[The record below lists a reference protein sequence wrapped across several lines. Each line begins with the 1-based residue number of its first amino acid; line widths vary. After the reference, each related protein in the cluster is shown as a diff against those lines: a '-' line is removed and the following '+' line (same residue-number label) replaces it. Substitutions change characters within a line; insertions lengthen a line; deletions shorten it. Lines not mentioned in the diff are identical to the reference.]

1 LDTLQFTLSP
11 RKNWSVSKM
20 SQRETTDVIGHL
32 EVGQSPKD
40 NLPKLVEAARQA
52 YEQKRTK
59 DCLDLTRAILLIDP
73 ENAAANWMR
82 SSLQSEMHRDLESAR
97 AFMRQAQSKE
107 YLETASEPTP
117 EMETAAEKPEQPL
130 QEIIQAVAA
139 AAPAPAEPRSR
150 GRWVALAILVL
161 VLGVGLAVAALPRFR
176 TTPKPVQAPVSKPNQ
191 EVKAPEPVPL
201 PPPAP
206 SAEVP
211 STAAATQ
218 TPVPVSAPAP
228 ALIGARPGARLS
240 EPRVV
245 PTASGTLAVSSPTTV
260 DIYENDAYI
269 GSTPVSLELS
279 GGTHTLEY
287 RHGNLRKRVTHVISG
302 DETSRAMI
310 TFDVS
315 VQINSKPWAEV
326 SLDGAEKKPLGQTP
340 LSGVRVPIGSVL
352 VFENPQFQTK
362 RYRVT
367 GNETGIQIVFP

>member
-1 LDTLQFTLSP
+1 
-11 RKNWSVSKM
+11 M
-20 SQRETTDVIGHL
+20 SQRETTDVSEHL

-107 YLETASEPTP
+107 YLETPSESSPKP
-117 EMETAAEKPEQPL
+117 ETSAEKLEQPL

-139 AAPAPAEPRSR
+139 AAQAPAETKTR

-176 TTPKPVQAPVSKPNQ
+176 ATPQPVQAPVSKPNQ
-191 EVKAPEPVPL
+191 EAKAPEPVPS
-201 PPPAP
+201 P
-206 SAEVP
+206 SPEHSVEVP
-211 STAAATQ
+211 VTAAATQ

-228 ALIGARPGARLS
+228 ALVGARPAAKLP

-245 PTASGTLAVSSPTTV
+245 PAASGTLAVSSPTTV
-260 DIYENDAYI
+260 DIYENDTYI

-287 RHGNLRKRVTHVISG
+287 RHGNLRKRVTHVING

-310 TFDVS
+310 TFDAT

-326 SLDGAEKKPLGQTP
+326 FLDGAEKKPLGQTP

-362 RYRVT
+362 KYRVT